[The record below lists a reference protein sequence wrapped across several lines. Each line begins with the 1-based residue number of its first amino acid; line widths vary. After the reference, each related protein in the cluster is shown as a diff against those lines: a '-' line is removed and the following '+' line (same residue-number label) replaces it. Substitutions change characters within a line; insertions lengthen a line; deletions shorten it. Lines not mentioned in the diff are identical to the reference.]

1 MKTCTL
7 NTGYEM
13 PLVGFGTYQ
22 LTDPKADEIAI
33 ITAIESGYRLIDTAQ
48 AYKNEEIV
56 GKALSHCQVP
66 RNDLF
71 ITTKIWF
78 SNFPGDKCRKSLEE
92 SLRKLDLDYVDL
104 VLLHWPYN
112 DVYQAW
118 RSLEKAQHDGL
129 VRSIGVS
136 NFMTSQ
142 LIDLICF
149 NDVTPAVNQ
158 VETHLYCQ
166 YRELQNVMRRY
177 GVAHQAYSPFGR
189 NRNMDMYKEDAV
201 TVAAQKYGKTP
212 HQIALRFLVQSGISV
227 LPKSSHA
234 DRIKNN
240 ADIFDFVL
248 TDDEMKTLAALDK
261 EDVLV
266 GNSQDATYTENMIKR
281 TV

>member
-33 ITAIESGYRLIDTAQ
+33 ITAIESGYRLIDPSQ

-136 NFMTSQ
+136 NFMPSQ

-248 TDDEMKTLAALDK
+248 TDDEMKTALDK

>member
-1 MKTCTL
+1 MKTRTL

-22 LTDPKADEIAI
+22 LTDPKADETAI

-136 NFMTSQ
+136 NFMPSQ

-201 TVAAQKYGKTP
+201 TAAAQKYGKTP

>member
-1 MKTCTL
+1 
-7 NTGYEM
+7 M

-22 LTDPKADEIAI
+22 LTDPKADETAI

-136 NFMTSQ
+136 NFMPSQ

-201 TVAAQKYGKTP
+201 TAAAQKYGKTP

>member
-1 MKTCTL
+1 MKTRTL

-71 ITTKIWF
+71 ITTKSWF
-78 SNFPGDKCRKSLEE
+78 SNCPGDKCRKSLEE

-136 NFMTSQ
+136 NFMPSQ

>member
-1 MKTCTL
+1 MKTRTL

-22 LTDPKADEIAI
+22 LTDPKADETAI

-136 NFMTSQ
+136 NFMPSQ

-177 GVAHQAYSPFGR
+177 GVAHQAYSPS
-189 NRNMDMYKEDAV
+189 
-201 TVAAQKYGKTP
+201 AAT
-212 HQIALRFLVQSGISV
+212 
-227 LPKSSHA
+227 
-234 DRIKNN
+234 
-240 ADIFDFVL
+240 
-248 TDDEMKTLAALDK
+248 
-261 EDVLV
+261 
-266 GNSQDATYTENMIKR
+266 ATWTCIKR
-281 TV
+281 MPLRRRLKNTVRRRTKSRCASSFSRAFPSCPNPLMPTASKTMRTSSTSF

>member
-1 MKTCTL
+1 MKTRTL

-136 NFMTSQ
+136 NFMPSQ